1 MPNLIIRPS
10 GPLRGSTAV
19 PGDKSITHRAIILAS
34 LAEGDTRVQGWVPAE
49 VCLATLR
56 CMTALG
62 AEISEQAGS
71 QKPGFL
77 GGELLIRGHG
87 LHGLREPADVL
98 HCAGSGTTIR
108 LLAGLLAG
116 QPFTSVLTGTEPLRR
131 RPMGRVA
138 EPLRLMGATVLGR
151 DGGRLPP
158 LAIHGGNLRGI
169 DHRLPVASAQVKS
182 ALLLAGLYAT
192 GETIVHE
199 PGPSRDHTE
208 RMLAEFEVEV
218 KVEAEGQGAAV
229 HLTGGQRLVGG
240 KTLKIPGDFSSA
252 AFLLVAAT
260 IVPGSDVHLIGVGVN
275 PTRTGL
281 YDLLTIMGA
290 RVQRGR
296 EVEQRAPSE
305 RERASSEEEV
315 ASSEEEIAS
324 SKEVASSDA
333 TKLPST
339 GEPLADLTIRHS
351 PLHATEAAG
360 DLIVRT
366 IDEFP
371 IFAVA
376 ATQAEGITVVRE
388 AEELRVKESD
398 RIASITAELRKMGA
412 DITERHDGMIVRGP
426 TQLHGAVVECH
437 RDHRLAMALAVAG
450 LVADGT
456 TVVRGAEAINDSFP
470 GFVETMQA
478 LGADISWS
486 E

>member
-10 GPLRGSTAV
+10 GPLHGSTAV
-19 PGDKSITHRAIILAS
+19 PGDKSITHRALMLAS
-34 LAEGDTRVQGWVPAE
+34 LAEGETVVRGWVPAE

-62 AEISEQAGS
+62 AEISEQKPDD
-71 QKPGFL
+71 QKPGFF
-77 GGELLIRGHG
+77 GADLLIRGRG
-87 LHGLREPADVL
+87 LHGLTEPEDVL

-138 EPLRLMGATVLGR
+138 EPLRLMGATILGR
-151 DGGRLPP
+151 RDGKLAP
-158 LAIHGGNLRGI
+158 LAIRGGNLHGI
-169 DHRLPVASAQVKS
+169 AYTLPVASAQVKS
-182 ALLLAGLYAT
+182 AILLAGLFAQ
-192 GETIVHE
+192 GETVVRE

-218 KVEAEGQGAAV
+218 KVEAEGRGAAV
-229 HLTGGQRLVGG
+229 RVAGGQRLVGG
-240 KTLKIPGDFSSA
+240 KTLTIPGDFSSA
-252 AFLLVAAT
+252 AFPLVAAT
-260 IVPGSDVHLIGVGVN
+260 IVPGSEVRLIGVGVN

-281 YDLLTIMGA
+281 LDLLVAMGA
-290 RVQRGR
+290 GVSVGVWEYGAMGDTETRRRR
-296 EVEQRAPSE
+296 EHFPTSPRPPFP
-305 RERASSEEEV
+305 ASSHPRV
-315 ASSEEEIAS
+315 SASGH
-324 SKEVASSDA
+324 
-333 TKLPST
+333 
-339 GEPLADLTIRHS
+339 GEPLADLTVRHS
-351 PLHATEAAG
+351 PLRATEAAG

-376 ATQAEGITVVRE
+376 ATQAEGITTVRE

-398 RIASITAELRKMGA
+398 RIASVAAELRKMGA
-412 DITERHDGMIVRGP
+412 AIEERPDGMIVRGP
-426 TQLHGAVVECH
+426 TRLHGALVECH

-450 LVADGT
+450 LVADGE

-470 GFVETMQA
+470 GFAETMRA
-478 LGADISWS
+478 LGADISWD